1 MSRTNKTRHMKWHK
15 TCKYE
20 CRLDSIVCNNKQRW
34 NKNKYPRFV
43 HVFIEKKNSIKSV
56 SGWSMYL
63 QKKKISIKSVPGL
76 FGQPVQE
83 RSFNTTLSL
92 GYFGYKCAFG
102 CFGSKI
108 KAASP
113 KNFCHA
119 KRILTVKEVG
129 RLSESVKKGKFMTN
143 LFSHNV
149 E

>member
-1 MSRTNKTRHMKWHK
+1 MNVDQIQ
-15 TCKYE
+15 
-20 CRLDSIVCNNKQRW
+20 LFVIINNVGIKINIPGSSMYLQ
-34 NKNKYPRFV
+34 K
-43 HVFIEKKNSIKSV
+43 KKNSIKSV